1 MPNKSKINQELV
13 KAFNSILRFSN
24 AVVTNFTVKDDHIVI
39 SFDNNMTLDRRI
51 KYLSSMKEKIIQR
64 FCPDES
70 ILDDNFYTKFFPFNF
85 DQGKSTVGNKFLVPM
100 RKEVVSN
107 LKFLLANELARFTT
121 DLIKEQKKEDKKS
134 ELGYKNLSDD
144 IEQEIE
150 EHVDYNI
157 IDEVFDKGSYLY
169 GAECVDRNLQRSFV
183 DLLSSRIKGYENG
196 PKKPKDFLE
205 EKGNYVYLK
214 KSIFDNP
221 KLIKDIA
228 KHELSFHCRD
238 LEVSSTEDEMNDTLK
253 RAIVDLICKALPH
266 LPIDSMWHTSHK
278 ESKDEYSILAPVIDC
293 GNYIEF
299 LNEKEVDHINNKVFG
314 GTKVLRD
321 VKDDIAE
328 RGLPTYGAEQ
338 IYAIDF
344 RNPDIAYCVMDKIME
359 SSLISE
365 DKDKVKY
372 KLSIDPARVQAM
384 KPQTLAPSEEKVG
397 TDGPSAD
404 TSADSGFGDS
414 PKNSV
419 IGKSH
424 AKNSSKFL
432 RPDYYGE
439 GKGGDDASAKDSGF
453 GPSSAR
459 SSARSSFNKPKTT
472 FNQPSI
478 SQPDQCSAK
487 KQTSTSK
494 KSICS
499 IS

>member
-24 AVVTNFTVKDDHIVI
+24 SVVTNFTVKNDHIVI

-85 DQGKSTVGNKFLVPM
+85 DQGKSAEDNKFLVPI
-100 RKEVVSN
+100 RKEVISN
-107 LKFLLANELARFTT
+107 LKFLLANEIARFVT

-134 ELGYKNLSDD
+134 ELGYKNLSGDT
-144 IEQEIE
+144 EQEIE

-196 PKKPKDFLE
+196 PKKTKDFLE

-228 KHELSFHCRD
+228 KHKASSKCRD

-253 RAIVDLICKALPH
+253 SAVVDLICKALPH

-278 ESKDEYSILAPVIDC
+278 ESKDEYSILAPVIDYD
-293 GNYIEF
+293 NYIEL
-299 LNEKEVDHINNKVFG
+299 LNEEEVDHINNKVFG

-359 SSLISE
+359 SSVIN
-365 DKDKVKY
+365 KDY
-372 KLSIDPARVQAM
+372 KLSIDPARVPAM
-384 KPQTLAPSEEKVG
+384 EPQTLAPSEEKVG
-397 TDGPSAD
+397 IDGPSAD
-404 TSADSGFGDS
+404 SVFGDS

-453 GPSSAR
+453 VP

-494 KSICS
+494 KSICC
-499 IS
+499 IL

>member
-1 MPNKSKINQELV
+1 MHNKSEINRELV
-13 KAFNSILRFSN
+13 KAFNSILRFSDD
-24 AVVTNFTVKDDHIVI
+24 VFTNCTVKDDHIVI
-39 SFDNNMTLDRRI
+39 SFDNNMTID
-51 KYLSSMKEKIIQR
+51 KCKGYLKSMREKVVKR

-121 DLIKEQKKEDKKS
+121 DLIKEQEKEDKKS
-134 ELGYKNLSDD
+134 ELGCEDLSDD
-144 IEQEIE
+144 IEEEIE
-150 EHVDYNI
+150 NHVDYNI

-183 DLLSSRIKGYENG
+183 DLLSSRIKGHENG
-196 PKKPKDFLE
+196 PKKTKDFLE

-221 KLIKDIA
+221 KLVKDIV
-228 KHELSFHCRD
+228 KHKVSLTCRCFD
-238 LEVSSTEDEMNDTLK
+238 TPNTEDKIHKILK
-253 RAIVDLICKALPH
+253 FTVVDLFRKANIQVDFMVRSSYLGGDEDSV
-266 LPIDSMWHTSHK
+266 LIPIVSGSNGNRYLTREEVNHVNNMFGMDVLNNVEAYTSQKSLLNSDSK
-278 ESKDEYSILAPVIDC
+278 
-293 GNYIEF
+293 
-299 LNEKEVDHINNKVFG
+299 
-314 GTKVLRD
+314 
-321 VKDDIAE
+321 
-328 RGLPTYGAEQ
+328 GLYG
-338 IYAIDF
+338 IDF
-344 RNPDIAYCVMDKIME
+344 ANPDIAYCVMDKIIK
-359 SSLISE
+359 SSVIN
-365 DKDKVKY
+365 KDY
-372 KLSIDPARVQAM
+372 KLSIDPARVPAM
-384 KPQTLAPSEEKVG
+384 KPQILVPPEKVG

-424 AKNSSKFL
+424 NGNTSKFL

-459 SSARSSFNKPKTT
+459 SSFNKPETT

-487 KQTSTSK
+487 KQTSTNK
-494 KSICS
+494 KSICC
-499 IS
+499 IL

>member
-1 MPNKSKINQELV
+1 MPSTNQINRELV
-13 KAFNSILRFSN
+13 KSFNSVLLYDETAI
-24 AVVTNFTVKDDHIVI
+24 TNLTVEKDHIVL
-39 SFDNNMTLDRRI
+39 SFDKNMNIDQRRE
-51 KYLSSMKEKIIQR
+51 YLSNMRK
-64 FCPDES
+64 S
-70 ILDDNFYTKFFPFNF
+70 IVERLYGSNEDAAEDAANDLFYTEFFPFNF
-85 DQGKSTVGNKFLVPM
+85 DQGKWTTDSSKHRFSVPIE
-100 RKEVVSN
+100 KEVVRN
-107 LKFLLANELARFTT
+107 LKYLLAGALVQFTANV
-121 DLIKEQKKEDKKS
+121 IMES
-134 ELGYKNLSDD
+134 YSDQD
-144 IEQEIE
+144 Y
-150 EHVDYNI
+150 VDDNTR
-157 IDEVFDKGSYLY
+157 DVSFDRKSYLY
-169 GAECVDRNLQRSFV
+169 CIRFKNRELQNSLVNSF
-183 DLLSSRIKGYENG
+183 SSKVKSYKNG
-196 PKKPKDFLE
+196 PKKTKDFLE
-205 EKGNYVYLK
+205 EKGSDMYIK
-214 KSIFDNP
+214 KSFFDNP
-221 KLIKDIA
+221 QFIKDVVMD
-228 KHELSFHCRD
+228 KVSLTYRNLEMSRD
-238 LEVSSTEDEMNDTLK
+238 ENETVKIMK
-253 RAIVDLICKALPH
+253 FAVVDLICKALPH
-266 LPIDSMWHTSHK
+266 LPIDSMWHTSNK
-278 ESKDEYSILAPVIDC
+278 ESEDEYSILAPVIDYD
-293 GNYIEF
+293 NYIEF
-299 LNEKEVDHINNKVFG
+299 LNEKEVDHIKNKVFG

-344 RNPDIAYCVMDKIME
+344 ANPDIAYCVMDKITE

-365 DKDKVKY
+365 YKVKDKDTGKDKIKY
-372 KLSIDPARVQAM
+372 KLSIDPARVPAM
-384 KPQTLAPSEEKVG
+384 KPQTLEEKVG

-424 AKNSSKFL
+424 NGNSSKFL

>member
-1 MPNKSKINQELV
+1 MPNKSEINRELV
-13 KAFNSILRFSN
+13 KAFNSILRFSDD
-24 AVVTNFTVKDDHIVI
+24 VFTNCTVKDDHIVI
-39 SFDNNMTLDRRI
+39 SFDNNMTIDQC
-51 KYLSSMKEKIIQR
+51 KGYLKSMREKVVKR

-121 DLIKEQKKEDKKS
+121 DLIKEQEKEDKKS
-134 ELGYKNLSDD
+134 ELGCEDLSDD
-144 IEQEIE
+144 IEEEIE
-150 EHVDYNI
+150 NHVDYNI

-183 DLLSSRIKGYENG
+183 DLLSSRIKGHENG
-196 PKKPKDFLE
+196 PKKTKDFLE

-221 KLIKDIA
+221 KLVKDIV
-228 KHELSFHCRD
+228 KHKVSLTCRCFD
-238 LEVSSTEDEMNDTLK
+238 TPNTEDKIHKILK
-253 RAIVDLICKALPH
+253 FTVVDLFRKANIQVDFMVRNSYLGGDEDSV
-266 LPIDSMWHTSHK
+266 LIPIVSGSNGNRYLTREEVNHVNNMFGMDVLNNVEAYTSQKSLLNSDSK
-278 ESKDEYSILAPVIDC
+278 
-293 GNYIEF
+293 
-299 LNEKEVDHINNKVFG
+299 
-314 GTKVLRD
+314 
-321 VKDDIAE
+321 
-328 RGLPTYGAEQ
+328 GLYG
-338 IYAIDF
+338 IDF
-344 RNPDIAYCVMDKIME
+344 ANPDIAYCVMDKIIK
-359 SSLISE
+359 SSVIN
-365 DKDKVKY
+365 KDY
-372 KLSIDPARVQAM
+372 KLSIDPARVPAM
-384 KPQTLAPSEEKVG
+384 KPQTLEEKVG

-404 TSADSGFGDS
+404 TRADSGFAGS

-424 AKNSSKFL
+424 NGNTSKFL

-453 GPSSAR
+453 GP

-494 KSICS
+494 KSSCCIL
-499 IS
+499 

>member
-1 MPNKSKINQELV
+1 MKSRDLQQILLKSK
-13 KAFNSILRFSN
+13 
-24 AVVTNFTVKDDHIVI
+24 
-39 SFDNNMTLDRRI
+39 
-51 KYLSSMKEKIIQR
+51 
-64 FCPDES
+64 
-70 ILDDNFYTKFFPFNF
+70 
-85 DQGKSTVGNKFLVPM
+85 
-100 RKEVVSN
+100 
-107 LKFLLANELARFTT
+107 
-121 DLIKEQKKEDKKS
+121 KKEDKKS
-134 ELGYKNLSDD
+134 ELGFEELPND
-144 IEQEIE
+144 IEKEIE
-150 EHVDYNI
+150 KYVDYNI

-183 DLLSSRIKGYENG
+183 DLLSSRITGYENG
-196 PKKPKDFLE
+196 PKKTKDFLE

-221 KLIKDIA
+221 KLVKDIV
-228 KHELSFHCRD
+228 KHIVSLTCRCFD
-238 LEVSSTEDEMNDTLK
+238 TPNTEDDNPNTEDEMNKTLK
-253 RAIVDLICKALPH
+253 FAIVDLICKALPH

-278 ESKDEYSILAPVIDC
+278 ESEDEYSILAPVIDYD
-293 GNYIEF
+293 NYIEF

-328 RGLPTYGAEQ
+328 RGLPTYGDGR

-344 RNPDIAYCVMDKIME
+344 FNRDIAYCVMDKIIE
-359 SSLISE
+359 SSVINE
-365 DKDKVKY
+365 DY
-372 KLSIDPARVQAM
+372 KLSIDPARVPAM

-424 AKNSSKFL
+424 NGNSSKFL

-453 GPSSAR
+453 GP

-494 KSICS
+494 KSICC
-499 IS
+499 IL

>member
-1 MPNKSKINQELV
+1 
-13 KAFNSILRFSN
+13 
-24 AVVTNFTVKDDHIVI
+24 
-39 SFDNNMTLDRRI
+39 
-51 KYLSSMKEKIIQR
+51 
-64 FCPDES
+64 
-70 ILDDNFYTKFFPFNF
+70 
-85 DQGKSTVGNKFLVPM
+85 M

-107 LKFLLANELARFTT
+107 LKFLLANEIARFAT

-134 ELGYKNLSDD
+134 ELGCKDLSND
-144 IEQEIE
+144 IEEEIE
-150 EHVDYNI
+150 NHVDYNI

-196 PKKPKDFLE
+196 PKKTKDFLE

-253 RAIVDLICKALPH
+253 FAVVDLICKALPH

-278 ESKDEYSILAPVIDC
+278 ENEDEYSILAPVIDYD
-293 GNYIEF
+293 NYIEF

-314 GTKVLRD
+314 G
-321 VKDDIAE
+321 
-328 RGLPTYGAEQ
+328 
-338 IYAIDF
+338 
-344 RNPDIAYCVMDKIME
+344 
-359 SSLISE
+359 
-365 DKDKVKY
+365 
-372 KLSIDPARVQAM
+372 
-384 KPQTLAPSEEKVG
+384 
-397 TDGPSAD
+397 
-404 TSADSGFGDS
+404 S

-424 AKNSSKFL
+424 NGNSSKFL

-453 GPSSAR
+453 GA

-472 FNQPSI
+472 FNQPSV
-478 SQPDQCSAK
+478 SQPDQHSAK

-494 KSICS
+494 KSDCCIL
-499 IS
+499 

>member
-1 MPNKSKINQELV
+1 M
-13 KAFNSILRFSN
+13 
-24 AVVTNFTVKDDHIVI
+24 
-39 SFDNNMTLDRRI
+39 
-51 KYLSSMKEKIIQR
+51 
-64 FCPDES
+64 
-70 ILDDNFYTKFFPFNF
+70 
-85 DQGKSTVGNKFLVPM
+85 
-100 RKEVVSN
+100 VSN
-107 LKFLLANELARFTT
+107 LKFLLANEIARFAT

-134 ELGYKNLSDD
+134 ELGFEELPND
-144 IEQEIE
+144 IEKEIE
-150 EHVDYNI
+150 KYVDYNI

-183 DLLSSRIKGYENG
+183 DLLSSRITGYENG
-196 PKKPKDFLE
+196 PKKTKDFLE

-221 KLIKDIA
+221 KLVKDIV
-228 KHELSFHCRD
+228 KHIVSLTCRCFD
-238 LEVSSTEDEMNDTLK
+238 TPNTEDDNPNTEDEMNKTLK
-253 RAIVDLICKALPH
+253 FAIVDLICKALPH
-266 LPIDSMWHTSHK
+266 LPIDSMWHTCHK
-278 ESKDEYSILAPVIDC
+278 ESEDEYSILAPVIDYD
-293 GNYIEF
+293 NYIEF

-328 RGLPTYGAEQ
+328 RGLPTYGDGR

-344 RNPDIAYCVMDKIME
+344 FNRDIAYCVMDKIIE
-359 SSLISE
+359 SSVINE
-365 DKDKVKY
+365 DY
-372 KLSIDPARVQAM
+372 KLSIDPARVPAM

-494 KSICS
+494 KSICC
-499 IS
+499 IL

>member
-39 SFDNNMTLDRRI
+39 SFDDNMTLDRRI

-134 ELGYKNLSDD
+134 ELGCEDLSDD
-144 IEQEIE
+144 IEEEIE
-150 EHVDYNI
+150 NHVDYNI

-183 DLLSSRIKGYENG
+183 DLLSSRITGYENG
-196 PKKPKDFLE
+196 PKKTKDFLE

-228 KHELSFHCRD
+228 KHKASSKCRD

-253 RAIVDLICKALPH
+253 LAVVDFICKALPH

-359 SSLISE
+359 SSVIN
-365 DKDKVKY
+365 KDY
-372 KLSIDPARVQAM
+372 KLSIDPARVPAM

-404 TSADSGFGDS
+404 SGFAGS

-424 AKNSSKFL
+424 NGNTSKFL

-494 KSICS
+494 KSSCCIL
-499 IS
+499 

>member
-1 MPNKSKINQELV
+1 MPNKSEINRELV
-13 KAFNSILRFSN
+13 KAFNSILRFSDD
-24 AVVTNFTVKDDHIVI
+24 VFTNCTVKDDHIVI
-39 SFDNNMTLDRRI
+39 SFDNNMTIDQC
-51 KYLSSMKEKIIQR
+51 KGYLKSMREKVVKR

-121 DLIKEQKKEDKKS
+121 DLIKEQEKEDKKS
-134 ELGYKNLSDD
+134 ELGCEDLSDD
-144 IEQEIE
+144 IEEEIE
-150 EHVDYNI
+150 NHVDYNI

-183 DLLSSRIKGYENG
+183 DLLSSRIKGHENG
-196 PKKPKDFLE
+196 PKKTKDFLE

-221 KLIKDIA
+221 KLVKDIV
-228 KHELSFHCRD
+228 KHKVSLTCRCFD
-238 LEVSSTEDEMNDTLK
+238 TPNTEDKIHKILK
-253 RAIVDLICKALPH
+253 FTVVDLFRKANIQVDFMVRNSYLGGDEDSV
-266 LPIDSMWHTSHK
+266 LIPIVSGSNGNRYLTREEVNHVNNMFGMDVLNNVEAYISQKSLLNSDSK
-278 ESKDEYSILAPVIDC
+278 
-293 GNYIEF
+293 
-299 LNEKEVDHINNKVFG
+299 
-314 GTKVLRD
+314 
-321 VKDDIAE
+321 
-328 RGLPTYGAEQ
+328 GLYG
-338 IYAIDF
+338 IDF
-344 RNPDIAYCVMDKIME
+344 ANPDIAYCVMDKIIK
-359 SSLISE
+359 SSVIN
-365 DKDKVKY
+365 KDY
-372 KLSIDPARVQAM
+372 KLSIDPARVPAM
-384 KPQTLAPSEEKVG
+384 KPQTLEEKVG

-404 TSADSGFGDS
+404 TSADSGFAGS

-424 AKNSSKFL
+424 NGNTSKFL

-453 GPSSAR
+453 GP

-494 KSICS
+494 KSSCCIL
-499 IS
+499 

>member
-1 MPNKSKINQELV
+1 MPNKSEINRELV
-13 KAFNSILRFSN
+13 KAFNSILRFSDD
-24 AVVTNFTVKDDHIVI
+24 VFTNCTVKDDHIVI
-39 SFDNNMTLDRRI
+39 SFDNNMTIDQC
-51 KYLSSMKEKIIQR
+51 KGYLKSMREKVVKR

-121 DLIKEQKKEDKKS
+121 DLIKEQEKEDKKS
-134 ELGYKNLSDD
+134 ELGCEDLSDD
-144 IEQEIE
+144 IEEEIE
-150 EHVDYNI
+150 NHVDYNI

-183 DLLSSRIKGYENG
+183 DLLSSRIKGHENG
-196 PKKPKDFLE
+196 PKKTKDFLE

-221 KLIKDIA
+221 KLVKDIV
-228 KHELSFHCRD
+228 KHKVSLTCRCFD
-238 LEVSSTEDEMNDTLK
+238 TPNTEDKIHKILK
-253 RAIVDLICKALPH
+253 FTVVDLFRKANIQVDFMVRNSYLGGDEDSV
-266 LPIDSMWHTSHK
+266 LIPIVSGSNGNRYLTREEVNHVNNMFGMDVLNNVEAYTSQKSLLNSDSK
-278 ESKDEYSILAPVIDC
+278 
-293 GNYIEF
+293 
-299 LNEKEVDHINNKVFG
+299 
-314 GTKVLRD
+314 
-321 VKDDIAE
+321 
-328 RGLPTYGAEQ
+328 GLYG
-338 IYAIDF
+338 IDF
-344 RNPDIAYCVMDKIME
+344 ANPDIAYCVMDKIIK
-359 SSLISE
+359 SSVIN
-365 DKDKVKY
+365 KDY
-372 KLSIDPARVQAM
+372 KLSIDPARVPAM
-384 KPQTLAPSEEKVG
+384 KPQTLEEKVG

-404 TSADSGFGDS
+404 TSADSGFAGS

-424 AKNSSKFL
+424 NGNTSKFL

-453 GPSSAR
+453 GP

-494 KSICS
+494 KSSCCIL
-499 IS
+499 

>member
-1 MPNKSKINQELV
+1 MPNKSEINRELV

-24 AVVTNFTVKDDHIVI
+24 AVVTNFTVKNDHIVI
-39 SFDNNMTLDRRI
+39 SFDNNMTIDQC
-51 KYLSSMKEKIIQR
+51 KGYLKSMREKVVKR

-121 DLIKEQKKEDKKS
+121 DLIKEQEKEDKKS
-134 ELGYKNLSDD
+134 ELGCEDLSDD
-144 IEQEIE
+144 IEEEIE
-150 EHVDYNI
+150 NHVDYNI

-196 PKKPKDFLE
+196 PKKTKDFLE

-253 RAIVDLICKALPH
+253 FAVVDFICKALPH

-278 ESKDEYSILAPVIDC
+278 ESKDEFSILAPVIDC

-384 KPQTLAPSEEKVG
+384 KPQTLEEKVG

-404 TSADSGFGDS
+404 SGFAGS

-424 AKNSSKFL
+424 NGNTSKFL

-459 SSARSSFNKPKTT
+459 SSFNKPETT

-494 KSICS
+494 KSSCCIYS
-499 IS
+499 

>member
-39 SFDNNMTLDRRI
+39 SFDDNMTLDRRI

-134 ELGYKNLSDD
+134 ELGHKNLSGDT
-144 IEQEIE
+144 EQEIE

-183 DLLSSRIKGYENG
+183 DLLSSRITGYENG
-196 PKKPKDFLE
+196 PKKTKDFLE

-228 KHELSFHCRD
+228 KHKASSKCRD

-253 RAIVDLICKALPH
+253 LAVVDFICKALPH

-359 SSLISE
+359 SSVIN
-365 DKDKVKY
+365 KDY
-372 KLSIDPARVQAM
+372 KLSIDPARVPAM

-404 TSADSGFGDS
+404 SGFAGS

-424 AKNSSKFL
+424 NGNSSKFL

-439 GKGGDDASAKDSGF
+439 GKGGDDALAKDSGF

-487 KQTSTSK
+487 KQTSTNK
-494 KSICS
+494 K
-499 IS
+499 

>member
-1 MPNKSKINQELV
+1 MPNKSEINRELV
-13 KAFNSILRFSN
+13 KAFNSILRFSDD
-24 AVVTNFTVKDDHIVI
+24 VFTNCTVKDDHIVI
-39 SFDNNMTLDRRI
+39 SFDNNMTIDQC
-51 KYLSSMKEKIIQR
+51 KGYLKSMREKVVKR

-121 DLIKEQKKEDKKS
+121 DLIKEQEKEDKKS
-134 ELGYKNLSDD
+134 ELGCEDLSDD
-144 IEQEIE
+144 IEEEIE
-150 EHVDYNI
+150 NHVDYNI

-183 DLLSSRIKGYENG
+183 DLLSSRIKGHENG
-196 PKKPKDFLE
+196 PKKTKDFLE

-221 KLIKDIA
+221 KLVKDIV
-228 KHELSFHCRD
+228 KHKVSLTCRCFD
-238 LEVSSTEDEMNDTLK
+238 TPNTEDKIHKILK
-253 RAIVDLICKALPH
+253 FTVVDLFRKANIQVDFMVRNSYLGGDEDSV
-266 LPIDSMWHTSHK
+266 LIPIVSGSNGNRYLTREEVNHVNNMFGMDVLNNVEAYTSQKSLLNSDSK
-278 ESKDEYSILAPVIDC
+278 
-293 GNYIEF
+293 
-299 LNEKEVDHINNKVFG
+299 
-314 GTKVLRD
+314 
-321 VKDDIAE
+321 
-328 RGLPTYGAEQ
+328 GLYG
-338 IYAIDF
+338 IDF
-344 RNPDIAYCVMDKIME
+344 ANPDIAYCVMDKIIK
-359 SSLISE
+359 SSVIN
-365 DKDKVKY
+365 KDY
-372 KLSIDPARVQAM
+372 KLSIDPARVPAM
-384 KPQTLAPSEEKVG
+384 KPQILVPPEKVG

-424 AKNSSKFL
+424 NGNTSKFL

-459 SSARSSFNKPKTT
+459 SSFNKPETT

-487 KQTSTSK
+487 KQTSTNK
-494 KSICS
+494 KSICC
-499 IS
+499 IL

>member
-1 MPNKSKINQELV
+1 MPNKSEINRELV
-13 KAFNSILRFSN
+13 KAFNSILRFSDD
-24 AVVTNFTVKDDHIVI
+24 VFTNCTVKDDHIVI
-39 SFDNNMTLDRRI
+39 SFDNNMTIDQC
-51 KYLSSMKEKIIQR
+51 KGYLKSMREKVVKR

-121 DLIKEQKKEDKKS
+121 DLIKEQEKEDKKS
-134 ELGYKNLSDD
+134 ELGCEDLSDD
-144 IEQEIE
+144 IEEEIE
-150 EHVDYNI
+150 NHVDYNI

-183 DLLSSRIKGYENG
+183 DLLSSRIKGHENG
-196 PKKPKDFLE
+196 PKKTKDFLE

-221 KLIKDIA
+221 KLVKDIV
-228 KHELSFHCRD
+228 KHKVSLTCRCFD
-238 LEVSSTEDEMNDTLK
+238 TPNTEDKIHKILK
-253 RAIVDLICKALPH
+253 FTVADLFRKANIQVDFMVRNSYLGGDEDSVLIPIVSGSNGNRYLTREEVNHVNNMFGMDVLNNVEAYTSQKSL
-266 LPIDSMWHTSHK
+266 LNSDSK
-278 ESKDEYSILAPVIDC
+278 
-293 GNYIEF
+293 
-299 LNEKEVDHINNKVFG
+299 
-314 GTKVLRD
+314 
-321 VKDDIAE
+321 
-328 RGLPTYGAEQ
+328 GLYG
-338 IYAIDF
+338 IDF
-344 RNPDIAYCVMDKIME
+344 ANPDIAYCVMDKIIK
-359 SSLISE
+359 SSVIN
-365 DKDKVKY
+365 KDY
-372 KLSIDPARVQAM
+372 KLSIDPARVPAM
-384 KPQTLAPSEEKVG
+384 KPQILVPPEKVG

-424 AKNSSKFL
+424 NGNTSKFL

-459 SSARSSFNKPKTT
+459 SSFNKPETT

-487 KQTSTSK
+487 KQTSTNK
-494 KSICS
+494 KSICC
-499 IS
+499 IL

>member
-1 MPNKSKINQELV
+1 MPE
-13 KAFNSILRFSN
+13 
-24 AVVTNFTVKDDHIVI
+24 
-39 SFDNNMTLDRRI
+39 
-51 KYLSSMKEKIIQR
+51 
-64 FCPDES
+64 
-70 ILDDNFYTKFFPFNF
+70 
-85 DQGKSTVGNKFLVPM
+85 GNKFLVPM

-107 LKFLLANELARFTT
+107 LKFLLANEIARFAT

-134 ELGYKNLSDD
+134 ELGFEELPND
-144 IEQEIE
+144 IEKEIE
-150 EHVDYNI
+150 KYVDYNI

-183 DLLSSRIKGYENG
+183 DLLSSRITGYENG
-196 PKKPKDFLE
+196 PKKTKDFLE

-221 KLIKDIA
+221 KLVKDIV
-228 KHELSFHCRD
+228 KHIVSLTCRCFD
-238 LEVSSTEDEMNDTLK
+238 TPNTEDDNPNTEDEMNKTLK
-253 RAIVDLICKALPH
+253 FAIVDLICKALPH

-278 ESKDEYSILAPVIDC
+278 ESEDEYSILAPVIDYD
-293 GNYIEF
+293 NYIEF

-328 RGLPTYGAEQ
+328 RGLPTYGDGR

-344 RNPDIAYCVMDKIME
+344 FNRDIAYCVMDKIIE
-359 SSLISE
+359 SSVINE
-365 DKDKVKY
+365 DY
-372 KLSIDPARVQAM
+372 KLSIDPARVPAM

-459 SSARSSFNKPKTT
+459 SSFNKPKTT

-494 KSICS
+494 KSICC
-499 IS
+499 IL

>member
-134 ELGYKNLSDD
+134 EPGHKNLSDD
-144 IEQEIE
+144 IEEEIE
-150 EHVDYNI
+150 NHVDYNI

-196 PKKPKDFLE
+196 PKKTKDFLE

-314 GTKVLRD
+314 VTKVLRD

-487 KQTSTSK
+487 KAD
-494 KSICS
+494 IN
-499 IS
+499 

>member
-1 MPNKSKINQELV
+1 MPNKSEINRELV
-13 KAFNSILRFSN
+13 KAFNSILRFSDD
-24 AVVTNFTVKDDHIVI
+24 VFTNCTVKDDHIVI
-39 SFDNNMTLDRRI
+39 SFDNNMTIDQC
-51 KYLSSMKEKIIQR
+51 KGYLKSMREKVVKR

-121 DLIKEQKKEDKKS
+121 DLIKEQEKEDKKS
-134 ELGYKNLSDD
+134 ELGCEDLSDD
-144 IEQEIE
+144 IEEEIE
-150 EHVDYNI
+150 NHVDYNI

-183 DLLSSRIKGYENG
+183 DLLSSRIKGHENG
-196 PKKPKDFLE
+196 PKKTKDFLE

-221 KLIKDIA
+221 KLVKDIV
-228 KHELSFHCRD
+228 KHKVSLTCRCFD
-238 LEVSSTEDEMNDTLK
+238 TPNTEDKIHKILK
-253 RAIVDLICKALPH
+253 FTVVDLFRKANIQVDFMVRNSYLGGDEDSV
-266 LPIDSMWHTSHK
+266 LIPIVSGSNGNRYLTREEVNHVNNMFGMDVLNNVEAYTSQKSLLNSDSK
-278 ESKDEYSILAPVIDC
+278 
-293 GNYIEF
+293 
-299 LNEKEVDHINNKVFG
+299 
-314 GTKVLRD
+314 
-321 VKDDIAE
+321 
-328 RGLPTYGAEQ
+328 GLYG
-338 IYAIDF
+338 IDF
-344 RNPDIAYCVMDKIME
+344 ANPDIAYCVMDKIIK
-359 SSLISE
+359 SSVIN
-365 DKDKVKY
+365 KDY
-372 KLSIDPARVQAM
+372 KLSIDPARVPAM
-384 KPQTLAPSEEKVG
+384 KPQTLEEKVG

-404 TSADSGFGDS
+404 TSADSGFAGS

-424 AKNSSKFL
+424 NGNTSKFL

-478 SQPDQCSAK
+478 SQLDQCSAK

-494 KSICS
+494 KSSYCIL
-499 IS
+499 

>member
-1 MPNKSKINQELV
+1 MPE
-13 KAFNSILRFSN
+13 
-24 AVVTNFTVKDDHIVI
+24 
-39 SFDNNMTLDRRI
+39 
-51 KYLSSMKEKIIQR
+51 
-64 FCPDES
+64 
-70 ILDDNFYTKFFPFNF
+70 
-85 DQGKSTVGNKFLVPM
+85 GNKFLVPM

-107 LKFLLANELARFTT
+107 LKFLLANEIARFAT

-134 ELGYKNLSDD
+134 ELGFEELPND
-144 IEQEIE
+144 IEKEIE
-150 EHVDYNI
+150 KYVDYNI

-183 DLLSSRIKGYENG
+183 DLLSSRITGYENG
-196 PKKPKDFLE
+196 PKKTKDFLE

-221 KLIKDIA
+221 KLVKDIV
-228 KHELSFHCRD
+228 KHIVSLTCRCFD
-238 LEVSSTEDEMNDTLK
+238 TPNTEDDTPNTEDEMNKTLK
-253 RAIVDLICKALPH
+253 FAIVDLICKALPH

-278 ESKDEYSILAPVIDC
+278 ESEDEYSILAPVIDYD
-293 GNYIEF
+293 NYIEF

-328 RGLPTYGAEQ
+328 RGLPTYGDGR

-344 RNPDIAYCVMDKIME
+344 FNRDIAYCVMDKIIE
-359 SSLISE
+359 SSVINE
-365 DKDKVKY
+365 DY
-372 KLSIDPARVQAM
+372 KLSIDPARVPAM

-424 AKNSSKFL
+424 ANTNSH
-432 RPDYYGE
+432 YMANIWTIME
-439 GKGGDDASAKDSGF
+439 E
-453 GPSSAR
+453 
-459 SSARSSFNKPKTT
+459 KP
-472 FNQPSI
+472 
-478 SQPDQCSAK
+478 
-487 KQTSTSK
+487 
-494 KSICS
+494 
-499 IS
+499 